1 MKQPI
6 LLFGAGKSAGVL
18 IDYLLTHAPEDGRP
32 LWIADARTQHLSQR
46 LNNHPFGKAFELDI
60 HDTASRSQLIAESAL
75 VISMMPPALHVLIA
89 IDCLHH
95 GKSLLTASYLDDT
108 IKGMHAEVEK
118 KGLLFLCE
126 MGLDPGID
134 HMSALQLIDS
144 IKAKGGQIQSF
155 KSHCGGLVSPES
167 DNNPWHYKI
176 SWNPRN
182 VVLAGKAGALYR
194 HNNQP
199 VEIGYEALFANPEQV
214 IVTIQDQPTHFSYY
228 PNRNSLPYIDLY
240 ELPEVATF
248 VRTTLRHPDFMYG
261 WNHLIQLG
269 VTSEASLTDFS
280 GKTYADFFRYMEQKN
295 GQSMLSIDQSPVWH
309 QQLACLGYENETAV
323 LREPYTSTADILQ
336 QLLESSLYLSPTDN
350 DMIVMLHELEYILD
364 NKRYGVTSSLVVK
377 GLSQSHTAMAETV
390 GMPLGIAARLILN
403 GTIRQK
409 GVCIPTSPSL
419 YEPVMADLEN
429 TGIRFTETTRLLD

>member
-1 MKQPI
+1 
-6 LLFGAGKSAGVL
+6 
-18 IDYLLTHAPEDGRP
+18 
-32 LWIADARTQHLSQR
+32 
-46 LNNHPFGKAFELDI
+46 
-60 HDTASRSQLIAESAL
+60 LIAT
-75 VISMMPPALHVLIA
+75 
-89 IDCLHH
+89 DCLHH